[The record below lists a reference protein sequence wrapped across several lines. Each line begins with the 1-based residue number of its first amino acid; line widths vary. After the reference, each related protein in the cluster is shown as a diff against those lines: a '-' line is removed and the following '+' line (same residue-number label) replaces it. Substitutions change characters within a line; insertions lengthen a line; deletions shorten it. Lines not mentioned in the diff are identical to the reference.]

1 MLCEETVLRI
11 TEAYSNRRKNGVM
24 MAPMRRISALPD
36 LKGRSAD
43 YVKIYSLFVH
53 KSILSK
59 TTILQEGKNK

>member
-1 MLCEETVLRI
+1 
-11 TEAYSNRRKNGVM
+11 M
-24 MAPMRRISALPD
+24 MAPMRRISVLPD

-53 KSILSK
+53 KSTLSK

>member
-24 MAPMRRISALPD
+24 MAPMRRISVLPD
-36 LKGRSAD
+36 LKGRNAD

>member
-24 MAPMRRISALPD
+24 MAPMRRISVLPD